1 MVFAKSAL
9 DQADAG
15 LAELA
20 VVFPQ
25 RGGEADGGDLG
36 GFGFHFV
43 GFRVVGGYRTIFE
56 VGDALGGIGVFGD
69 HLSFVFLEDAG
80 DLPGVV
86 LFLGVGEV

>member
-15 LAELA
+15 LGELV

-36 GFGFHFV
+36 GFAFTSSASASSVAIAPFSRLVMRWV
-43 GFRVVGGYRTIFE
+43 GSVSLAIISALYSLRMPVICRV
-56 VGDALGGIGVFGD
+56 
-69 HLSFVFLEDAG
+69 
-80 DLPGVV
+80 
-86 LFLGVGEV
+86 